1 MAESTFEWDD
11 AKNAVNIEKH
21 GVAFTDA
28 QRAFFDPKRVI
39 LKDVGHSE
47 AEDRFFCIGCV
58 DGGIMTVRFTYR
70 TPKIRIFGSGDWRKG
85 KQIYETRNQIY

>member
-21 GVAFTDA
+21 GVAFADA
-28 QRAFFDPKRVI
+28 QRAFLDSKRVI

-70 TPKIRIFGSGDWRKG
+70 TPKIRIFGAGYWRKG
-85 KQIYETRNQIY
+85 KQIYETRNQIH

>member
-1 MAESTFEWDD
+1 M
-11 AKNAVNIEKH
+11 NIEKH
-21 GVAFTDA
+21 GVAFVDA
-28 QRAFFDPKRVI
+28 QRAFLDPKRVI

-70 TPKIRIFGSGDWRKG
+70 TPKIRIFGAGYWRKG
-85 KQIYETRNQIY
+85 KQIYETRNQIH

>member
-21 GVAFTDA
+21 GVAFEDA
-28 QRAFFDPKRVI
+28 QRAFLDPKRVI

-58 DGGIMTVRFTYR
+58 DDGVMTVRFTYR
-70 TPKIRIFGSGDWRKG
+70 TPKIRIFGAGYWRKG
-85 KQIYETRNQIY
+85 KQIYETRNQIH

>member
-1 MAESTFEWDD
+1 MTECTFEWDD
-11 AKNAVNIEKH
+11 AKDAVNIEKH
-21 GVAFTDA
+21 GVAFADA
-28 QRAFFDPKRVI
+28 QRAFLDPKRVI

-70 TPKIRIFGSGDWRKG
+70 TPKVRIFGAGYWRKG
-85 KQIYETRNQIY
+85 KQIYETQNQIH

>member
-11 AKNAVNIEKH
+11 VKNAVNIEKH
-21 GVAFTDA
+21 GVAFVDA
-28 QRAFFDPKRVI
+28 QRAFLDSKRVI

-70 TPKIRIFGSGDWRKG
+70 TQKIRIFGAGYWRKG
-85 KQIYETRNQIY
+85 KQIYETRNQIH

>member
-28 QRAFFDPKRVI
+28 QRAFFDQKRVI

-70 TPKIRIFGSGDWRKG
+70 TPKIRIFGAGYWRKG
-85 KQIYETRNQIY
+85 KQIYETRNQIH

>member
-11 AKNAVNIEKH
+11 AKNAVNIKKH
-21 GVAFTDA
+21 DVAFTDA

-58 DGGIMTVRFTYR
+58 DGGIMTVRFIYR
-70 TPKIRIFGSGDWRKG
+70 TPRIRIFGAGYWRKG
-85 KQIYETRNQIY
+85 KQIYETRNQIH

>member
-70 TPKIRIFGSGDWRKG
+70 TPRIRIFGAGYWRKG
-85 KQIYETRNQIY
+85 KQIYETRNQIH